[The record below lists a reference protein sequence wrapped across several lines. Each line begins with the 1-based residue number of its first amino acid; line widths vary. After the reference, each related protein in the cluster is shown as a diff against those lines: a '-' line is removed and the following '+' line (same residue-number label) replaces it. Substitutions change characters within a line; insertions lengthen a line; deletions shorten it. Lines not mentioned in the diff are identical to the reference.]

1 MPVHSDFF
9 FYTSALILSFV
20 SGMRSMMALAV
31 LSLTLTRRPELAP
44 AAAAAPVE
52 WFTLRPLAIV
62 LGLAALGELIAD
74 KLPRTPNR
82 IALGPFVGRLALGAL
97 AGAALVQLGRIN
109 PWIGAA
115 CGVIGA
121 IAGTFGMFYLRRYA
135 GRATEIS
142 DPYLGAIEDVLAI
155 AIASTVVAMLVG

>member
-9 FYTSALILSFV
+9 FYTSALILGFV

-44 AAAAAPVE
+44 AAAPVA
-52 WFTLRPLAIV
+52 WFTLRPVAIV
-62 LGLAALGELIAD
+62 LGLAALGELITD

-82 IALGPFVGRLALGAL
+82 IALGPFVGRLILGAL
-97 AGAALVQLGRIN
+97 AGAAVVQLGRIN

-115 CGVIGA
+115 CGAIGA
-121 IAGTFGMFYLRRYA
+121 ITGTFGMFYVRRYA
-135 GRATEIS
+135 GRATGIS
-142 DPYLGAIEDVLAI
+142 DPYLGAVEDVLAI

>member
-9 FYTSALILSFV
+9 FYTSALILGLV

-44 AAAAAPVE
+44 AAAPVE

-109 PWIGAA
+109 PWIGVA
-115 CGVIGA
+115 CGSIGA

-135 GRATEIS
+135 GRATGIS
-142 DPYLGAIEDVLAI
+142 DPYLGAVEDVLAI